1 MSRTRP
7 SVLTGLSAQWREV
20 ESEGV
25 GPEGAGLEDAGSV
38 LMSLLWLQIE
48 SGTMWKQVYV
58 DLGIPVLNS
67 AASYNV
73 KTAYK
78 K

>member
-1 MSRTRP
+1 M
-7 SVLTGLSAQWREV
+7 
-20 ESEGV
+20 

-38 LMSLLWLQIE
+38 LMRSLLWLQIE

>member
-1 MSRTRP
+1 MNMKECVP
-7 SVLTGLSAQWREV
+7 SYDVTLPRV
-20 ESEGV
+20 F
-25 GPEGAGLEDAGSV
+25 
-38 LMSLLWLQIE
+38 QIE
-48 SGTMWKQVYV
+48 SGTVWKQVYI

>member
-1 MSRTRP
+1 MSVTCP
-7 SVLTGLSAQWREV
+7 SVRPENTVGSGLGVTSGGGRGWRTLAWCALTMPLSF
-20 ESEGV
+20 
-25 GPEGAGLEDAGSV
+25 
-38 LMSLLWLQIE
+38 MLQIE

>member
-1 MSRTRP
+1 MSERLLVGGGVARVWPRP
-7 SVLTGLSAQWREV
+7 LT
-20 ESEGV
+20 
-25 GPEGAGLEDAGSV
+25 
-38 LMSLLWLQIE
+38 SLLLLVQIE

>member
-1 MSRTRP
+1 MGGTRLP
-7 SVLTGLSAQWREV
+7 PVLTGPSDQW
-20 ESEGV
+20 SQAGLQ
-25 GPEGAGLEDAGSV
+25 GAGLEEAASV
-38 LMSLLWLQIE
+38 LTMSLLWLQIE

>member
-1 MSRTRP
+1 
-7 SVLTGLSAQWREV
+7 
-20 ESEGV
+20 
-25 GPEGAGLEDAGSV
+25 
-38 LMSLLWLQIE
+38 MSLPGVCVLQIE
-48 SGTMWKQVYV
+48 SGTVWKQVYM

>member
-1 MSRTRP
+1 MEEGGAWAALMIS
-7 SVLTGLSAQWREV
+7 LSF
-20 ESEGV
+20 
-25 GPEGAGLEDAGSV
+25 
-38 LMSLLWLQIE
+38 MLQIE